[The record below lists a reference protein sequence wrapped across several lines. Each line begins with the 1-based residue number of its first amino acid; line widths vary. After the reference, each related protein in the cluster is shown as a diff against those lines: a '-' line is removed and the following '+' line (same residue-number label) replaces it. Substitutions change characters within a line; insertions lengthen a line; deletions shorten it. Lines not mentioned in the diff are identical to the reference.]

1 MSISPLTRNS
11 RVKRD
16 TGDPVFPSWLEET
29 VQKSGKRSR
38 EQILLF
44 MQNLGIKF
52 ERVSNGTNGSPGNP
66 AERSRDEQNA
76 KMIAEQAASAKSVTA
91 NKTEITTEEPNP
103 TMKQATLVTV
113 NETEIN
119 VGRKISTSDFHNV
132 VKSESKTDMNAT
144 RMVEST
150 EPDTGKPVQNLT
162 VATDTSMDGVRTN
175 NNQENS
181 RNGSGSVF
189 QNEVNESERTNSMSG
204 INTVNDKMEPTFVT
218 GNSAI
223 NENKSGAETN
233 TETGND
239 PEIRVPDESP
249 SRDIGR
255 KIKNIF
261 SI

>member
-1 MSISPLTRNS
+1 MTRNS

-162 VATDTSMDGVRTN
+162 VATDTSMDGVSTN

-189 QNEVNESERTNSMSG
+189 QNEVNESGRTNSMSG

-233 TETGND
+233 TETGKD